1 VKWLIGVLLLLNVA
15 VFMWGSWYKSVPP
28 GAVVKARPPVNAD
41 TIRPLRPLAPPK
53 AGSADEVLQDGPLCI
68 SLGPFASEDQAS
80 TALTTAEHLGV
91 SNASPEHRV
100 ETTTSY
106 RVYLPSLPS
115 RKLAERKRAQL
126 TELGF
131 KEHYIIDEP
140 GRENAV
146 SLGVFAV
153 EKNAAA
159 LVRALAEKG
168 VSAKQE
174 AVTNAQTTYWLK
186 GEIDRKQLSR
196 LRQQGWS
203 DARARLSWQAC
214 SQDAATAGRAAG
226 AVGPR
231 P

>member
-1 VKWLIGVLLLLNVA
+1 VKWLVGVLLFLNIA
-15 VFMWGSWYKSVPP
+15 VFMWGSWYKSAPP

-41 TIRPLRPLAPPK
+41 TIRPLRPLAPPNVRGDE
-53 AGSADEVLQDGPLCI
+53 AGQDGRLCV
-68 SLGPFASEDQAS
+68 SVGPFASEDQAS
-80 TALTTAEHLGV
+80 TALTTAERLGV

-100 ETTTSY
+100 ETATSY

-115 RKLAERKRAQL
+115 RNLAEHKRAQL

-174 AVTNAQTTYWLK
+174 ALTNAQTTYWLK

-214 SQDAATAGRAAG
+214 SQDAATAGRGAG
-226 AVGPR
+226 AAGPR

>member
-1 VKWLIGVLLLLNVA
+1 VKWLVAVLLFLNIA

-28 GAVVKARPPVNAD
+28 GVVVKARPPVNAD
-41 TIRPLRPLAPPK
+41 TIRPLRPLA
-53 AGSADEVLQDGPLCI
+53 ALQDGRLCV
-68 SLGPFASEDQAS
+68 SVGPFASEDQAS
-80 TALTTAEHLGV
+80 TALTTAERLGV

-100 ETTTSY
+100 ETATSY

-140 GRENAV
+140 DRENAV

-168 VSAKQE
+168 VSARQE
-174 AVTNAQTTYWLK
+174 ALTNAQTTYWLK
-186 GEIDRKQLSR
+186 GEIHRKQLSR

-203 DARARLSWQAC
+203 DARARLSWEAC

-226 AVGPR
+226 AAGPR

>member
-1 VKWLIGVLLLLNVA
+1 MKWLVGVLLFLNIA

-41 TIRPLRPLAPPK
+41 TIRPLRPLAPP
-53 AGSADEVLQDGPLCI
+53 QDGRLCV
-68 SLGPFASEDQAS
+68 SVGPFASEDQAS
-80 TALTTAEHLGV
+80 TALTTAERLGV

-140 GRENAV
+140 DRENAV

-168 VSAKQE
+168 VSARQE
-174 AVTNAQTTYWLK
+174 ALTNAQTTYWLK
-186 GEIDRKQLSR
+186 GEIHRKQLSR

-203 DARARLSWQAC
+203 DARARLSWEAC
-214 SQDAATAGRAAG
+214 SRDAATAGRAAG
-226 AVGPR
+226 AAGPK

>member
-1 VKWLIGVLLLLNVA
+1 MKWLVGVLLFLNIA

-41 TIRPLRPLAPPK
+41 TIRPLRPLA
-53 AGSADEVLQDGPLCI
+53 ALQDGRLCV
-68 SLGPFASEDQAS
+68 SVGPFASEDQAS
-80 TALTTAEHLGV
+80 TALTTAERLGV

-140 GRENAV
+140 DRENAV

-168 VSAKQE
+168 VSARQE
-174 AVTNAQTTYWLK
+174 ALTNAQTTYWLK
-186 GEIDRKQLSR
+186 GEIHRKQLSR

-203 DARARLSWQAC
+203 DARARLSWKAC
-214 SQDAATAGRAAG
+214 SQDAATAGGAAG
-226 AVGPR
+226 AAGPK